1 MADDPTS
8 EQPSIH
14 NQDAHFLL
22 QDKQE
27 STFMVPILSPHSA
40 LGVAVAQQIHDET
53 CGSSPATALAR
64 ALRYFYFCPPAGNLF
79 KGLQESCFK
88 CRRIRML
95 KGRDLINPLRHLSH
109 TSMMPGLSLQI
120 DVAGPWTIFTKSKQS
135 ILETRE
141 ERRTNRTTTKI
152 WLLLAIDY
160 FTSRLDVS
168 PLENMTT
175 GSLSSAIQD
184 IISSTGYSTKR
195 ISIDPGSSL
204 VTAVE
209 DTSKAVADLGGQD
222 DGPAGDQ
229 QDQIVTAQQNSELIQ
244 GLKNEGFEI
253 KKPFSKRSQSQ
264 SKI

>member
-1 MADDPTS
+1 
-8 EQPSIH
+8 
-14 NQDAHFLL
+14 
-22 QDKQE
+22 
-27 STFMVPILSPHSA
+27 
-40 LGVAVAQQIHDET
+40 
-53 CGSSPATALAR
+53 
-64 ALRYFYFCPPAGNLF
+64 
-79 KGLQESCFK
+79 
-88 CRRIRML
+88 ML

-141 ERRTNRTTTKI
+141 EKRTNRTTTKI

-244 GLKNEGFEI
+244 GLKN
-253 KKPFSKRSQSQ
+253 
-264 SKI
+264 